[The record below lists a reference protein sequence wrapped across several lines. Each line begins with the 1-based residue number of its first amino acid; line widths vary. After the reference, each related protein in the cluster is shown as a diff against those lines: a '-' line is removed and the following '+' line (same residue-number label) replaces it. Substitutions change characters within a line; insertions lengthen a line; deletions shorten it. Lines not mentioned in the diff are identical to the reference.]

1 MRDTCIR
8 RTVFHGWMDSLLS
21 SSLAKSHVLT
31 SIPNLC
37 YRCDNHQNKIEN
49 VCVLVGEPPTNPNQF
64 PSDTLVVELAPFA
77 DPWEGILKPCFGCEE
92 AGSHKYYDRRSFKYF
107 DRASFISSCTAP
119 ERHGI
124 IACCSQCST
133 NDDTKKRKEKK
144 EKKKKKT
151 TRKKDKT
158 R

>member
-1 MRDTCIR
+1 MVQRIHCYL
-8 RTVFHGWMDSLLS
+8 HHQPNLY
-21 SSLAKSHVLT
+21 VLT
-31 SIPNLC
+31 SITNLC

-124 IACCSQCST
+124 IACRSQCST
-133 NDDTKKRKEKK
+133 NDDTAGQKSRKD
-144 EKKKKKT
+144 
-151 TRKKDKT
+151 KKDKKEEKQKDKERLT
-158 R
+158 E